1 MNSNWLL
8 GKEGKGN
15 LLRYTP
21 LLVQSLSDL
30 LTNSIKQTYI
40 KHLLLLAPYYLQGSV
55 ISYKVVACD
64 VVGDSSIY
72 THIIIIRMAEY
83 LLSLAVTSSKDM
95 KSVCHVSGENHFGA
109 SN

>member
-1 MNSNWLL
+1 M
-8 GKEGKGN
+8 
-15 LLRYTP
+15 
-21 LLVQSLSDL
+21 
-30 LTNSIKQTYI
+30 
-40 KHLLLLAPYYLQGSV
+40 
-55 ISYKVVACD
+55 
-64 VVGDSSIY
+64 VGDSSIY